1 MAESSKEELL
11 QLIKRFGA
19 YLTVKM
25 SSLFPISL
33 HNLNSRSIGA
43 IAGFAVAIVFTW
55 RLLRPPSGPQRR
67 QPKRQAPA
75 SSSFGISSNSNATL
89 TTPGVSSSED
99 SRTQNSSLTDP
110 EGRLGQWDLANR
122 SVASICK
129 LVGVSC
135 WNEKENCLIS
145 LQLPSMELVGMLPE
159 SLKFCHS
166 LQSLDLSGNALSGS
180 IPPQNL
186 QLASLPRNTGSLRQR
201 SLRFHP
207 AGDRQL
213 AGQKKRSFG
222 DGVGDGERSEG
233 G

>member
-1 MAESSKEELL
+1 
-11 QLIKRFGA
+11 
-19 YLTVKM
+19 M

-75 SSSFGISSNSNATL
+75 SSSSGINSNSNATL

-99 SRTQNSSLTDP
+99 SRTQNVVDEFFQPVKPT
-110 EGRLGQWDLANR
+110 LG

-135 WNEKENCLIS
+135 WNEKGNCLIS

-180 IPPQNL
+180 IPPQICTW
-186 QLASLPRNTGSLRQR
+186 LPYLVTLDLSGNALSGSI
-201 SLRFHP
+201 P
-207 AGDRQL
+207 PEI
-213 AGQKKRSFG
+213 
-222 DGVGDGERSEG
+222 VN
-233 G
+233 

>member
-1 MAESSKEELL
+1 
-11 QLIKRFGA
+11 
-19 YLTVKM
+19 M

-75 SSSFGISSNSNATL
+75 SSSSGINSNSNATL

-99 SRTQNSSLTDP
+99 SRTQNVVDEFFQPSSLTDP

-135 WNEKENCLIS
+135 WNEKGNCLIS

-180 IPPQNL
+180 IPPQICTW
-186 QLASLPRNTGSLRQR
+186 LPYLVTLDLSGNALSGSI
-201 SLRFHP
+201 P
-207 AGDRQL
+207 PEI
-213 AGQKKRSFG
+213 
-222 DGVGDGERSEG
+222 VN
-233 G
+233 

>member
-1 MAESSKEELL
+1 
-11 QLIKRFGA
+11 
-19 YLTVKM
+19 M

-75 SSSFGISSNSNATL
+75 SSSSGINSNSNATL

-135 WNEKENCLIS
+135 WNEKGNCLIS

-180 IPPQNL
+180 IPPQICTW
-186 QLASLPRNTGSLRQR
+186 LPYLVTLDLSGNALSGSI
-201 SLRFHP
+201 P
-207 AGDRQL
+207 PEI
-213 AGQKKRSFG
+213 
-222 DGVGDGERSEG
+222 VN
-233 G
+233 